1 MTGDER
7 RWLFVILAAMG
18 LTLAALT
25 LFLFGE
31 HAPGVPEASP
41 SQGPASATPAV
52 PRLLVP
58 PPLIAADEIVL
69 CGYGRVKQSA
79 LDDIRAE
86 ARTAADS
93 TFSRLQEKLA
103 ASRDARESALGLY
116 LQRSIG
122 STEELAKLAL
132 GSRDPQVYALA
143 FQSCGFVGYGA
154 SCALLS
160 ADRW

>member
-1 MTGDER
+1 MSGDGR
-7 RWLFVILAAMG
+7 KWLFVILAAMG
-18 LTLAALT
+18 LTFAALT
-25 LFLFGE
+25 FFLFGE
-31 HAPGVPEASP
+31 HPPEVQAASP
-41 SQGPASATPAV
+41 TQEPAPATPAV

-58 PPLIAADEIVL
+58 LSPIAADETVL
-69 CGYGRVKQSA
+69 CGYGRVKQSP
-79 LDDIRAE
+79 LDDSRAE

-154 SCALLS
+154 SCAL
-160 ADRW
+160 

>member
-93 TFSRLQEKLA
+93 TFSRLKVKLA
-103 ASRDARESALGLY
+103 ASRDAQTGSQSWRRAAAIHRYTHSRFYPAATVLGEPAHWC
-116 LQRSIG
+116 R
-122 STEELAKLAL
+122 
-132 GSRDPQVYALA
+132 
-143 FQSCGFVGYGA
+143 QSNGRT
-154 SCALLS
+154 SS
-160 ADRW
+160 QT